1 MEIVNSDEYLKNA
14 LIEEIQI
21 LQTLQ
26 SENIVE
32 VYDVLESSNNYY
44 IIQ

>member
-1 MEIVNSDEYLKNA
+1 MDKVNSDEYLKNA
-14 LIEEIQI
+14 VIEEIHI
-21 LQTLQ
+21 LQTLH